1 MSLQAD
7 LYTEFDTDP
16 TNITAFIWW
25 LTKKSGLS
33 RNLRVLDMGCGP
45 GRMLMEYARL
55 GWHVTGMEPDPDF
68 YASAKQAA
76 AHHPSITV
84 KHGSF
89 EDLIEEHAYDLIT
102 AINDPFAYVLDIP
115 KRREA
120 LGRVYRALKP
130 GGLMFLEVKNFLYK
144 LFYDQPIKEEFG
156 KIDHRRIAHVMQQEI
171 DFHNARWICRDE
183 YIVEG
188 ENRTVSKT
196 HTLAIITLPELMYFI
211 EQQGFEQ
218 IETYPDYGVRDP
230 QPINDRLILI
240 SARKPGDSDI

>member
-1 MSLQAD
+1 
-7 LYTEFDTDP
+7 
-16 TNITAFIWW
+16 
-25 LTKKSGLS
+25 
-33 RNLRVLDMGCGP
+33 
-45 GRMLMEYARL
+45 
-55 GWHVTGMEPDPDF
+55 
-68 YASAKQAA
+68 
-76 AHHPSITV
+76 
-84 KHGSF
+84 
-89 EDLIEEHAYDLIT
+89 
-102 AINDPFAYVLDIP
+102 
-115 KRREA
+115 
-120 LGRVYRALKP
+120 
-130 GGLMFLEVKNFLYK
+130 MFLEVKNFLYK

-230 QPINDRLILI
+230 QPINGRLILI